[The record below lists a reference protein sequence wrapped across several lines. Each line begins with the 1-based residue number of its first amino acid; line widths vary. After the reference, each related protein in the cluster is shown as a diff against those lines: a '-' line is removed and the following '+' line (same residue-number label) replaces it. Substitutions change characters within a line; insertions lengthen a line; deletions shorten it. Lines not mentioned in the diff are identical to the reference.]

1 LEPILGF
8 ILKLYSSVHDTN
20 IHDI

>member
-8 ILKLYSSVHDTN
+8 ILKVDSSVHD
-20 IHDI
+20 I